1 MKEVFHPGK
10 RGNKQKVKSENPNVD
25 EFGRI
30 LHARHWPPP
39 AWPGRTIILRWQ
51 WVRLA
56 KYDDDDDVDRSG
68 NDDEYVDGNQTKWP
82 MLMLMYCQN
91 VQHIYSEQAY
101 EHTTKMTM
109 AWVKMITPMMEIM
122 TLVMMMIMMTKV
134 MVGEILHGLPAGC
147 LASQV

>member
-39 AWPGRTIILRWQ
+39 AWPGQTIILRWQ

-56 KYDDDDDVDRSG
+56 KYDDDDVDGSG
-68 NDDEYVDGNQTKWP
+68 YDDEYVDGNQRKVAMS
-82 MLMLMYCQN
+82 MLMCW
-91 VQHIYSEQAY
+91 QHMKDTATSEQAY
-101 EHTTKMTM
+101 ELTKMTM
-109 AWVKMITPMMEIM
+109 PRMKMITWMVEIM
-122 TLVMMMIMMTKV
+122 MLVMMMTMMTKV
-134 MVGEILHGLPAGC
+134 MVVEILHGLPAGC

>member
-39 AWPGRTIILRWQ
+39 AWPGQTIILRWQ

-56 KYDDDDDVDRSG
+56 KYDDDGSG
-68 NDDEYVDGNQTKWP
+68 NDDEYVDGNETKWP

-101 EHTTKMTM
+101 EHTTKTTM
-109 AWVKMITPMMEIM
+109 A
-122 TLVMMMIMMTKV
+122 
-134 MVGEILHGLPAGC
+134 ILTR
-147 LASQV
+147 

>member
-1 MKEVFHPGK
+1 
-10 RGNKQKVKSENPNVD
+10 
-25 EFGRI
+25 
-30 LHARHWPPP
+30 
-39 AWPGRTIILRWQ
+39 
-51 WVRLA
+51 
-56 KYDDDDDVDRSG
+56 
-68 NDDEYVDGNQTKWP
+68 
-82 MLMLMYCQN
+82 MLMLMHCQN

-122 TLVMMMIMMTKV
+122 TLVMMMTMMTKV